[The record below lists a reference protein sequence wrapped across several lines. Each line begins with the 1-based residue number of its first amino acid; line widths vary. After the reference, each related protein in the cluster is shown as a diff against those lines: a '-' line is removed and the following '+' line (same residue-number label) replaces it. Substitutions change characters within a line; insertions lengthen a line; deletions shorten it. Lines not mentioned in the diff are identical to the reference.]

1 MRTALKLFFKICTY
15 YIQVKIVNY
24 CMYCKYANG
33 VIAYRRVGKRK
44 YEKEPVLWCEKHKKS
59 VLCTEQH
66 PCFIP
71 DCIPPKK

>member
-1 MRTALKLFFKICTY
+1 MQTVLLHIEELE
-15 YIQVKIVNY
+15 NE
-24 CMYCKYANG
+24 
-33 VIAYRRVGKRK
+33 K

-71 DCIPPKK
+71 ECIPPKK

>member
-1 MRTALKLFFKICTY
+1 
-15 YIQVKIVNY
+15 
-24 CMYCKYANG
+24 MYCKYANG
-33 VIAYRRVGKRK
+33 VIAYRRIGKRK

-71 DCIPPKK
+71 EYIPSQK

>member
-1 MRTALKLFFKICTY
+1 
-15 YIQVKIVNY
+15 
-24 CMYCKYANG
+24 MYCKYANG
-33 VIAYRRVGKRK
+33 AIAYRRIGKRK

-71 DCIPPKK
+71 ECIPPKK